1 MSLVKRF
8 PNVDFNSAAGILA
21 ATEAL
26 APSIR
31 AARGEIEESRR
42 LPMRLVEELKR
53 AGTFRMA
60 MPRSW
65 GGPELDLL
73 SQLRVIEELSA
84 ADASVGWCAM
94 INSDGGYLSALID
107 QEAGREMYRDL
118 DAPTAS
124 SFGKPAGK
132 AVRTDGVYRV
142 SGRWR
147 FSSGC
152 QHSKWIVGGCIVYDG
167 DKPKLSPTGLPQTRC
182 CFMPAEQCEIIDTW
196 YTTGLRGSGSNDF
209 AVTDLF
215 VPAQRT
221 LSWQEPKVLRP
232 GPLYSFPLLFTAKAA
247 AVPLGIAREALDA
260 FAQMALTTGGRQFV
274 EEGRLTPAVRMC
286 EQPHIQIAFAQARAA
301 AGAARSY
308 VYEVMGEV
316 WSTLASRQRLTGD
329 QIGRYWL
336 AILSAFNGCVEAV
349 DLLYKAG
356 GGPSVYAN
364 GVLDHAFRDIH
375 TISQHVL
382 VSIRNYEVAG
392 RSLLGLRPLELFL

>member
-1 MSLVKRF
+1 MSLIKRF
-8 PNVDFNSAAGILA
+8 SHVDFDDAAEILA
-21 ATEAL
+21 AAEAL

-31 AARGEIEESRR
+31 EAHREIEEGRR
-42 LPMRLVEELKR
+42 LPLWLIEELKR
-53 AGTFRMA
+53 AGAFRMA

-84 ADASVGWCAM
+84 ADASVGWCVM
-94 INSDGGYLSALID
+94 INCDGGYFSALID
-107 QEAGREMYRDL
+107 QDVAREMYRDL

-132 AVRTDGVYRV
+132 AVRTDGGYRV

-152 QHSKWIVGGCIVYDG
+152 QHSKWIVGGCVVYDG
-167 DKPKLSPTGLPQTRC
+167 DKPSLSPTGVPQTRC

-196 YTTGLRGSGSNDF
+196 YTTGLRGSGSHDF
-209 AVTDLF
+209 AATDLF

-221 LSWQEPKVLRP
+221 LSWQETKVLRP
-232 GPLYSFPLLFTAKAA
+232 GPLYAFPLLFTAKAA
-247 AVPLGIAREALDA
+247 AVPLGIARGALDA
-260 FAQMALTTGGRQFV
+260 FAKTALTTAGRQFV

-286 EQPHIQIAFAQARAA
+286 DQPHIQIAFAQAQAA

-308 VYEVMGEV
+308 VYDVMGEV
-316 WSTLASRQRLTGD
+316 WSTLASRQRLSAN

-364 GVLDHAFRDIH
+364 GVLGRCFRDIH
-375 TISQHVL
+375 TISQHAI
-382 VSIRNYEVAG
+382 VSTRSYEVAG
-392 RSLLGLRPLELFL
+392 RSLLGLRPLEFFL